1 MPDAMQSQREPELSG
16 ARAAA
21 WSGREP
27 ELGGERRLDWGIWCR
42 LLDDSEPVPTRLKY
56 IPKDR
61 EDLYFSALLSALP
74 GDATYSRQMQNG
86 RVWRS
91 RYTHQQRLSAIS
103 LLGGLRDRRA
113 VGALA
118 RQLDDPSNH
127 VRVAVI
133 MALGWIGGP
142 VAVSALIQMLKHPHE
157 STRAEAARWLGWA
170 GSRAACEALVRA
182 LADPVQ
188 TVWVT
193 AATSLARLNDPRAFG
208 PLVEAFWK
216 CQGAEQARLLEEL
229 RRYDLDRTIRMLIQA
244 RGHSESRRYAEATMA
259 LRRLGTPEALAALRP
274 YDHRYTENFDSF

>member
-1 MPDAMQSQREPELSG
+1 VTDAIQTHHEPELSG
-16 ARAAA
+16 ARVAI

-27 ELGGERRLDWGIWCR
+27 ELGGERRLDWDIWCR
-42 LLDDSEPVPTRLKY
+42 LLDDSEPVPTRLSY

-61 EDLYFSALLSALP
+61 QELYFSALLAALP
-74 GDATYSRQMQNG
+74 NDATYARQMQDG

-91 RYTHQQRLSAIS
+91 RYSHQQRLSAIS
-103 LLGGLRDRRA
+103 LLGGMRDRRA
-113 VGALA
+113 VSSLV

-170 GSRAACEALVRA
+170 GGRAAHEALVRA
-182 LADPVQ
+182 LGDPVQ
-188 TVWVT
+188 SVWVT

-229 RRYDLDRTIRMLIQA
+229 RRYDLERTTCMLIQA
-244 RGHSESRRYAEATMA
+244 RGRPESRRHAESTLA

-274 YDHRYTENFDSF
+274 YDHRYTDDFDGF